1 LGLSVAKDHS
11 PLSETNNS
19 DNCQIARE
27 IPVAL
32 SINEAAEW
40 ASKFT
45 NKNVT
50 PNNITYLIQYGK
62 IQKHQFEGKT
72 CVILKDLQEYYERY
86 TSGVRDKFEEALGED
101 INWDLSFSRVKEAET
116 TKHVH
121 RLHPYKGKF
130 IPQLVEYFLDSNTDN
145 FKREVYFR
153 QGDVVLD
160 PFAGSGT
167 TLVQANELG
176 MHAIG
181 LDISHFNCLIAEAKL
196 EAYHLDSLLARC
208 QELGLAIESEHDN
221 SGISFL
227 ENELDALLVGVN
239 KRYFPNDYRY
249 KISHNEI
256 DETATSEAA
265 MTKVMQGWRKLLK
278 KNKLILK
285 ARIAG
290 PCFLDTWYAAPVLKE
305 ALAARTMLEQMPET
319 EKKLLTVLLSRTL
332 RSCRAT
338 PHFQLERLEQP
349 IFEPYYCYKHMKICR
364 PIFSMSDKFTRYYK
378 DTLKRI
384 EEFQSIRTDAYHL
397 LLDSD
402 SRKLDI
408 FSAIRQKN
416 PSFYDLVVKKKIQGI
431 FTSPPYVGHLDY
443 HEQHEYAYE
452 LFGYAR
458 RDNEEIGKSSRGKGV
473 KARQAYVRD
482 ISDVLSNCRT
492 YLADGCHIFIVANDQ
507 HGLFPE
513 IAKRSG
519 LRIVQEFKRP
529 VLNRTSR
536 DKNPYGESIF
546 HMV

>member
-1 LGLSVAKDHS
+1 
-11 PLSETNNS
+11 
-19 DNCQIARE
+19 
-27 IPVAL
+27 
-32 SINEAAEW
+32 
-40 ASKFT
+40 
-45 NKNVT
+45 
-50 PNNITYLIQYGK
+50 
-62 IQKHQFEGKT
+62 
-72 CVILKDLQEYYERY
+72 
-86 TSGVRDKFEEALGED
+86 
-101 INWDLSFSRVKEAET
+101 
-116 TKHVH
+116 
-121 RLHPYKGKF
+121 
-130 IPQLVEYFLDSNTDN
+130 
-145 FKREVYFR
+145 
-153 QGDVVLD
+153 
-160 PFAGSGT
+160 
-167 TLVQANELG
+167 
-176 MHAIG
+176 
-181 LDISHFNCLIAEAKL
+181 
-196 EAYHLDSLLARC
+196 
-208 QELGLAIESEHDN
+208 
-221 SGISFL
+221 
-227 ENELDALLVGVN
+227 
-239 KRYFPNDYRY
+239 
-249 KISHNEI
+249 
-256 DETATSEAA
+256 
-265 MTKVMQGWRKLLK
+265 
-278 KNKLILK
+278 
-285 ARIAG
+285 
-290 PCFLDTWYAAPVLKE
+290 
-305 ALAARTMLEQMPET
+305 MLEQMPET